1 MQPSGCMACFL
12 FASFLQN
19 LYFCGEQEK
28 DIMQLPD
35 SFAGYTR
42 ALLGEEEYKRLSAAL
57 LEGGQPVSI
66 RLNLQKCGRSPLSI
80 VRSPLK
86 EVPWATDACY
96 LDRRLTFT
104 FDPLFHAGCYYV
116 QEASSMFVEQA
127 VKACFP
133 DRPLAVLDLCAAPGG
148 KSTHLRSLL
157 PEGSLL
163 VANEVMRNRVQILAE
178 NLTKWGHPDVVV
190 TNSDPAEFTPL
201 EQLFDCILTDVPC
214 SGEGMFRKDETAIG
228 EWSPENV
235 DLCWQR
241 QRRILQDIW
250 PCLKPGGLLV
260 YSTCTYNT
268 KENEENVRWI
278 RDGLGAEVLPL
289 DVPAEWGITGNLLA
303 GEDFPVY
310 RFLPHKTQG
319 EGFFLAVLRKAGEED
334 ENDGTRMTQ
343 MGRMNADKLKG
354 KKGNGGKAASPS
366 SFGKEQQAT
375 VQGWLRRAERYT
387 MVPDGQTLA
396 AFPTAW
402 LPVLSS
408 LKQHVRVVQAGV
420 TLAEAKGKD
429 CIPAHALAMSSL
441 LRREAFA
448 CEEVDYPTAIAYLR
462 KEAVTLSGAASRGFV
477 LLTYRDFPLGFV
489 KNVGNRANNLY
500 PQEWRIRSG
509 YLPEEIRIL

>member
-1 MQPSGCMACFL
+1 
-12 FASFLQN
+12 
-19 LYFCGEQEK
+19 
-28 DIMQLPD
+28 MQLPAPFVD
-35 SFAGYTR
+35 YTR
-42 ALLGEEEYKRLSAAL
+42 ALLGRDEYDRFSAAL
-57 LEGGQPVSI
+57 LEGEQPVSI
-66 RLNLQKCGRSPLSI
+66 RLNPQKCGHSPFSI
-80 VRSPLK
+80 LHFPLK
-86 EVPWATDACY
+86 EVPWATDAYY

-104 FDPLFHAGCYYV
+104 FDPLFHAGGYYV

-127 VKACFP
+127 VRRYMP
-133 DRPLAVLDLCAAPGG
+133 DRAVAVLDLCAAPGG

-157 PEGSLL
+157 PAGSLL
-163 VANEVMRNRVQILAE
+163 VVNEVMRNRVQVLAE
-178 NLTKWGHPDVVV
+178 NLTKWGHPDGVV
-190 TNSDPAEFTPL
+190 TNSDPSEFTPL
-201 EQLFDCILTDVPC
+201 EHLFDCILTDVPC

-235 DLCWQR
+235 EICWQR
-241 QRRILQDIW
+241 QRRILADIW

-278 RDGLGAEVLPL
+278 RDELGAEVLPL
-289 DVPAEWGITGNLLA
+289 DVPAGWNITGNLLA

-319 EGFFLAVLRKAGEED
+319 EGFFLAVLRKAGDEE
-334 ENDGTRMTQ
+334 EADGMWTAQ
-343 MGRMNADKLKG
+343 MGRPNADKLISGKQKG

-366 SFGKEQQAT
+366 AFGKEQLAA
-375 VQGWLRRAERYT
+375 VQGWLRGAEGYSL
-387 MVPDGQTLA
+387 MPEGQALT
-396 AFPTAW
+396 AFATSW
-402 LPVLSS
+402 LPVLSV
-408 LKQHVRVVQAGV
+408 LKQHVRVLQAGV

-429 CIPAHALAMSSL
+429 CVPAHALAMSSL

-462 KEAVTLSGAASRGFV
+462 KEAVTLSGAAPRGFV

>member
-1 MQPSGCMACFL
+1 MFWDARLALVLSIFL
-12 FASFLQN
+12 FGDVFFFSCGNEFSQLGKNICELLEETFLQN

-42 ALLGEEEYKRLSAAL
+42 ALLGEEEYNCLSATL
-57 LEGGQPVSI
+57 LEGEQPVSI
-66 RLNLQKCGRSPLSI
+66 RLNLQKCGRSPLSL

-127 VKACFP
+127 VKACFS

-241 QRRILQDIW
+241 QRRILKDIW
-250 PCLKPGGLLV
+250 PCLKPG
-260 YSTCTYNT
+260 
-268 KENEENVRWI
+268 
-278 RDGLGAEVLPL
+278 
-289 DVPAEWGITGNLLA
+289 
-303 GEDFPVY
+303 
-310 RFLPHKTQG
+310 
-319 EGFFLAVLRKAGEED
+319 
-334 ENDGTRMTQ
+334 
-343 MGRMNADKLKG
+343 
-354 KKGNGGKAASPS
+354 
-366 SFGKEQQAT
+366 
-375 VQGWLRRAERYT
+375 
-387 MVPDGQTLA
+387 
-396 AFPTAW
+396 
-402 LPVLSS
+402 
-408 LKQHVRVVQAGV
+408 
-420 TLAEAKGKD
+420 
-429 CIPAHALAMSSL
+429 
-441 LRREAFA
+441 
-448 CEEVDYPTAIAYLR
+448 
-462 KEAVTLSGAASRGFV
+462 
-477 LLTYRDFPLGFV
+477 
-489 KNVGNRANNLY
+489 
-500 PQEWRIRSG
+500 
-509 YLPEEIRIL
+509 